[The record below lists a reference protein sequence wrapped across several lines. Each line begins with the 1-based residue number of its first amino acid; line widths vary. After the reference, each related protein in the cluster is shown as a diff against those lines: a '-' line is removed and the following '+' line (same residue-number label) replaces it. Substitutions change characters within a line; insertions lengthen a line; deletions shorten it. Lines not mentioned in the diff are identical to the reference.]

1 MVSTPTGRRTLIS
14 PLAFTGRAT
23 PPAQPDPITTKLL
36 NQNSLQL
43 GLVASQINNLN
54 TQVASLNTSLQVI
67 STSLATSQALE
78 RQKEA
83 AEQAQQARLAQ
94 QQLREGQESIIEK
107 KIENAAVAP
116 AQKLASKAQFT
127 LGNLGGFFLTL
138 IGGWLSTQA
147 IDAINAQAEGNTDKL
162 NEIKATTITGLAT
175 LTGVFVAS
183 RLGLK
188 LLSGSFG
195 RIGITLAALAAVGL
209 FTQPGRDF
217 IEIIKN
223 AALDFYNNTIRSLP
237 GGQLLPQIGGNQT
250 QPNQTPPNQTQPL
263 NPTQPP
269 GPQQTQPN
277 QTQPQPQPQPVNPT
291 QPPGI
296 GYNLGGLVDG
306 KEGIDQVDARLTK
319 GEFVIPKNQVN
330 AYGVDFM
337 ESIRL
342 GQSLFATNAPDIS
355 SPAAQVQPM
364 ENMSGEK
371 LDPAEKAGHKET
383 LDAKVEP
390 TPISDDSRTEP
401 ANVPLAGDPSKGLE
415 PGQISPGDTT
425 LSQMG
430 FSVDEVQS
438 YIDSEKYIS
447 MTGNLPQNMFTP
459 ILKSQKVADIV
470 SEPPPEQPINVVP
483 IPITPPSAPAQE
495 SPPQPVATGNIGNIP
510 VFSTS
515 DSSNIHRLNTIS
527 ILNVLPG

>member
-1 MVSTPTGRRTLIS
+1 M
-14 PLAFTGRAT
+14 
-23 PPAQPDPITTKLL
+23 
-36 NQNSLQL
+36 
-43 GLVASQINNLN
+43 
-54 TQVASLNTSLQVI
+54 
-67 STSLATSQALE
+67 
-78 RQKEA
+78 
-83 AEQAQQARLAQ
+83 
-94 QQLREGQESIIEK
+94 
-107 KIENAAVAP
+107 
-116 AQKLASKAQFT
+116 
-127 LGNLGGFFLTL
+127 
-138 IGGWLSTQA
+138 
-147 IDAINAQAEGNTDKL
+147 
-162 NEIKATTITGLAT
+162 
-175 LTGVFVAS
+175 
-183 RLGLK
+183 
-188 LLSGSFG
+188 
-195 RIGITLAALAAVGL
+195 
-209 FTQPGRDF
+209 
-217 IEIIKN
+217 
-223 AALDFYNNTIRSLP
+223 
-237 GGQLLPQIGGNQT
+237 
-250 QPNQTPPNQTQPL
+250 
-263 NPTQPP
+263 
-269 GPQQTQPN
+269 
-277 QTQPQPQPQPVNPT
+277 
-291 QPPGI
+291 
-296 GYNLGGLVDG
+296 DG

-319 GEFVIPKNQVN
+319 GEFVIPKNQVD

-364 ENMSGEK
+364 ENMSGKK

-438 YIDSEKYIS
+438 YIDTEKYIS
-447 MTGNLPQNMFTP
+447 MTGKLPQNMFTP

-483 IPITPPSAPAQE
+483 MPIPSPSAAAQV
-495 SPPQPVATGNIGNIP
+495 SPSSQPVVSGGIGNVP

>member
-138 IGGWLSTQA
+138 IGGWLTNQT
-147 IDAINAQAEGNTDKL
+147 IDGINAQAEGNTDKL

-175 LTGVFVAS
+175 LAGVFVAS

-237 GGQLLPQIGGNQT
+237 GGQFLPPGPQQT
-250 QPNQTPPNQTQPL
+250 QPNQPQPTQPL

-277 QTQPQPQPQPVNPT
+277 QPQPQPQPINPT

-296 GYNLGGLVDG
+296 GYNDGGLVDG
-306 KEGIDQVDARLTK
+306 QEGIDQIAARLTK
-319 GEFVIPKNQVN
+319 GEFVMPTSSVN

-483 IPITPPSAPAQE
+483 MPIPSPSAAAQV
-495 SPPQPVATGNIGNIP
+495 SPSSQPVVSGGIGNVP

>member
-1 MVSTPTGRRTLIS
+1 MVSTPAGRRTLIS

-54 TQVASLNTSLQVI
+54 SQVASLNTSLQVI

-138 IGGWLSTQA
+138 IGGWLTNQA
-147 IDAINAQAEGNTDKL
+147 IDGINAQAEGNTDKL
-162 NEIKATTITGLAT
+162 NQ
-175 LTGVFVAS
+175 V
-183 RLGLK
+183 K
-188 LLSGSFG
+188 LS
-195 RIGITLAALAAVGL
+195 TLAGLGTIIGLFAASKISLGILRLTFSRVGILLGAVAAVGL
-209 FTQPGRDF
+209 FTEPGKNF
-217 IEIIKN
+217 LNIIKTS
-223 AALDFYNNTIRSLP
+223 AIDFYNNTIRSFP
-237 GGQLLPQIGGNQT
+237 GGQFLPPIQNNEP
-250 QPNQTPPNQTQPL
+250 QPEPEPL
-263 NPTQPP
+263 NPAEPPGQQPP
-269 GPQQTQPN
+269 GQQPPAGQQP
-277 QTQPQPQPQPVNPT
+277 PEPVNPA

-296 GYNLGGLVDG
+296 GYNDGGLVDG
-306 KEGIDQVDARLTK
+306 QEGIDQIAARLTK
-319 GEFVIPKNQVN
+319 GEFVMPTSSVN
-330 AYGVDFM
+330 AYGIDFM

-342 GQSLFATNAPDIS
+342 GESLFATNASQIS

-371 LDPAEKAGHKET
+371 LDPAEKAGHKEV
-383 LDAKVEP
+383 LDAKLEP
-390 TPISDDSRTEP
+390 TPTSDDSRTEP
-401 ANVPLAGDPSKGLE
+401 ANVPLTGDPSKGLE

-430 FSVDEVQS
+430 FDVAEVQS
-438 YIDSEKYIS
+438 FIDSEKYIS

-459 ILKSQKVADIV
+459 ILKAQKVADIV

-483 IPITPPSAPAQE
+483 IPISSPSAAAQV
-495 SPPQPVATGNIGNIP
+495 SPSSQPVVSGGIGNVP